1 MKFRLFEGIATA
13 ALLAFSL
20 VAAAEDIDLFMNPTP
35 DTVDKPNV
43 LFIVDN
49 TANWEQAFENEM
61 KALAEAFASLPD
73 GAFRIGIMFAAET
86 GKVDNS
92 VAGGYV
98 RAAIRLMDSA
108 NKTTYANLIKSLDKG
123 NDKGNGGQSSLVMAE
138 AYRYLSGGVPYS
150 GNNKGKTDYTG
161 NTYGTEASKAVYA
174 LPGNAL
180 ASKSATQYNNPNSG
194 CQKNFIIYISNGP
207 SQDNNSVIEQSTSML
222 AAAADTLKI
231 DGATTQIPLSPSGSQ
246 DNVSDEWARFMKK
259 TALGVT
265 TFTIDVDRTKTG
277 QGPGWTAVLRSMADA
292 SKGKYFDVS
301 SADAGK
307 GIRDA
312 LDTILSE
319 IQSVNSVFAAVSLPV
334 SVNTQGTYLN
344 QVYVGMFRPAEYAL
358 PRWAG
363 NLKQYKLGYTSS
375 GKLGLLDADSK
386 DAISSG
392 GTGFISECARS
403 YWTPTAVDGYW
414 SFQPQGACL
423 TVAKS
428 DISNYPDGNIVEK
441 GAQAHKLRSTTA
453 RTVYTCSSTFGSC
466 TALVDFD
473 SANVTEAD
481 LGVTDLG
488 EWKTLIAWA
497 TGLDVADPDGADAG
511 LDGDENG
518 NLKYFGAALG
528 DEIRPSVHGD
538 VVHSRPVAIN
548 YGTDASPQVVVYYGG
563 NDGMLRAVNG
573 NRDSGGAIG
582 GKNPGMELWSFMA
595 PEFFPHIK
603 RIRDNKIAI
612 SFPDQP
618 LLKITP
624 EPKRYG
630 FDGAVTAYKDASNA
644 WIYPTMRRGGRALY
658 AFDVTDPASPK
669 LKWKR
674 GCPNNFSDE
683 PADTPDDTGCSDGF
697 AGIGQTWSAPK
708 VLRSAGYAAGAKPML
723 IMGGGYDICE
733 DGDPHKCGVLR
744 PTKGN
749 RVYVIDADTGTRLAS
764 LPTER
769 GVVADVF
776 VVPDATT
783 GMAKYAYAVDLG
795 GNIYRISGADAS
807 TPFETT
813 HPKEWKITKI
823 AALGCDAPGSCSP
836 NRKFMFMPDIVED
849 GGKYVLLLGSGDR
862 EKPLDLYT
870 DAASVPNYFFMVK
883 DDPSDADWLASESDT
898 CGDELICLK
907 SLYYIG
913 VNDTP
918 PTLATVGEHKGWY
931 LGMKP
936 KEQVVTSAITVFGT
950 VTFSTHTPAVYDA
963 EACTSNLGTACV
975 YNITYANAAINNGTA
990 NRCEVVDGGGLP
1002 PSPVAGMVTL
1012 DGTDT
1017 DGDGDIDIPGQTV
1030 PFVIGNKSDS
1040 ALQGGD
1046 PAPPPMAFQPKARVY
1061 WNIQQ

>member
-1 MKFRLFEGIATA
+1 MKFRSIEGVVTA
-13 ALLAFSL
+13 ALLAFSM

-35 DTVDKPNV
+35 DTVPKPNV

-49 TANWEQAFENEM
+49 TANWEQAFTNEM
-61 KALAEAFASLPD
+61 AALAETFAALPD

-86 GKVDNS
+86 GKEDNN

-98 RAAIRLMDSA
+98 RAALRLMDSG
-108 NKTTYANLIKSLDKG
+108 NKTVYGNLIKSLDKG
-123 NDKGNGGQSSLVMAE
+123 DDKGNGGQASLVMAE
-138 AYRYLSGGVPYS
+138 AYRYLSGGVPYA
-150 GNNKGKTDYTG
+150 GNNKGKADYTG

-174 LPGNAL
+174 LPDNAL

-207 SQDNNSVIEQSTSML
+207 SNDNTSVITQSTSML
-222 AAAADTLKI
+222 AAAASALSIT
-231 DGATTQIPLSPSGSQ
+231 GATTPIPLSPSGSQ

-265 TFTIDVDRTKTG
+265 TFTIDVDRTTTG
-277 QGPGWTAVLRSMADA
+277 QGPGWTAVLKSMATN

-301 SADAGK
+301 SAGSGDA
-307 GIRDA
+307 IRDA
-312 LDTILSE
+312 LNSILSE

-344 QVYVGMFRPAEYAL
+344 QVYVGMFRPDGNAR

-375 GKLGLLDADSK
+375 GKLGLLDADNK

-403 YWTPTAVDGYW
+403 YWTPSAVDTYW

-423 TVAKS
+423 TVANS
-428 DISNYPDGNIVEK
+428 AASNYPDGNIVEK
-441 GAQAHKLRSTTA
+441 GAQAHKLRGHTFSA
-453 RTVYTCSSTFGSC
+453 QRNVLTCTPGCAGLGSF
-466 TALVDFD
+466 LDE
-473 SANVTEAD
+473 ANVSQTS
-481 LGVTDLG
+481 LGASTWQEFNYLRY
-488 EWKTLIAWA
+488 WA
-497 TGLDVADPDGADAG
+497 YGLDLPKPDPNPLN
-511 LDGDENG
+511 LDWDENQNG
-518 NLKYFGAALG
+518 ISWNWN
-528 DEIRPSVHGD
+528 EMRPSVHGD

-563 NDGMLRAVNG
+563 NDGLLRAVNG
-573 NRDSGGAIG
+573 NRDGGAAIG
-582 GKNPGMELWSFMA
+582 GKGPGVELWSFMA
-595 PEFFPHIK
+595 PEFFPYIK
-603 RIRDNKIAI
+603 RNRENRVSI
-612 SFPDQP
+612 SFPDSLDGLTP
-618 LLKITP
+618 NP

-630 FDGAVTAYKDASNA
+630 FDGAITAHKNASNA

-658 AFDVTDPASPK
+658 AFDVTSPASPT

-674 GCPNNFSDE
+674 GCPKNFSDD
-683 PADTPDDTGCSDGF
+683 PADTPDDAGCNSGF
-697 AGIGQTWSAPK
+697 EGIGQTWSAPK
-708 VLRSAGYAAGAKPML
+708 MMRAAGYGAGAKPML

-733 DGDPHKCGVLR
+733 DGDPNKCGVVR
-744 PTKGN
+744 DTKGN
-749 RVYVIDADTGTRLAS
+749 QIYVLDADTGALLKTF
-764 LPTER
+764 TTDR

-776 VVPDATT
+776 VVPDTTT
-783 GMAKYAYAVDLG
+783 GMAKYAYAADLG
-795 GNIYRISGADAS
+795 GNVYRISGADAN

-813 HPKEWKITKI
+813 APSEWKITKL
-823 AALGCDAPGSCSP
+823 ASLGCDAPNASCS

-849 GGKYVLLLGSGDR
+849 NGKYVLLLGSGDR

-870 DAASVPNYFFMVK
+870 DAASVSNYFFMLK
-883 DDPSDADWLASESDT
+883 DDPSDPEWLASESTT
-898 CGDELICLK
+898 CGDELICLG
-907 SLYYIG
+907 SLYHIG
-913 VNDTP
+913 ANDSP

-931 LGMKP
+931 LGLAS

-1012 DGTDT
+1012 DGIDS

-1061 WNIQQ
+1061 WNIQP

>member
-1 MKFRLFEGIATA
+1 MKFRLFEGVVTA

-20 VAAAEDIDLFMNPTP
+20 AAAGEDIDLFMNPTP
-35 DTVDKPNV
+35 DTVEKPNV

-49 TANWEQAFENEM
+49 TANWEQAFTNEM
-61 KALAEAFASLPD
+61 AALAETLKTLPEDAFH
-73 GAFRIGIMFAAET
+73 IGIMFSAET
-86 GKVDNS
+86 GSPNNNI
-92 VAGGYV
+92 AGGYV
-98 RAAIRLMDSA
+98 RAAIRMITKDTKPAYTDLV
-108 NKTTYANLIKSLDKG
+108 YSLDKTK
-123 NDKGNGGQSSLVMAE
+123 DAGNGGQSSLVMAE
-138 AYRYLSGGVPYS
+138 AYRYLSGGVPYA
-150 GNNKGKTDYTG
+150 GNSKAKADYTG
-161 NTYGTEASKAVYA
+161 NTYGTDQSKAVYA
-174 LPGNAL
+174 LGDNAL
-180 ASKSATQYNNPNSG
+180 ASFGATRYNNPNSG
-194 CQKNFIIYISNGP
+194 CQKNFIIYLSNGP
-207 SQDNNSVIEQSTSML
+207 SNDNSSVITQSTSML
-222 AAAADTLKI
+222 AAAASELKI
-231 DGATTQIPLSPSGSQ
+231 DGATTPIPLSPSGSQ

-259 TALGVT
+259 TALNVT
-265 TFTIDVDRTKTG
+265 TFTIDVDRKTTG
-277 QGPGWTAVLRSMADA
+277 QGPAWSALLQSMATS

-301 SADAGK
+301 SAGTGEA
-307 GIRDA
+307 IRDA
-312 LDTILSE
+312 LNNILSE

-334 SVNTQGTYLN
+334 SVNSQGTYLN
-344 QVYVGMFRPAEYAL
+344 QVYVGMFRPDGNAK

-375 GKLGLLDADSK
+375 GKLGLLDADNK

-403 YWTPTAVDGYW
+403 YWTPTAVDKYW
-414 SFQPQGACL
+414 AFQPQGTCL
-423 TVAKS
+423 TIANS
-428 DISNYPDGNIVEK
+428 DVSNYPDGNIVEK

-453 RTVYTCSSTFGSC
+453 RTVYTCSSTFASC

-473 SANVTEAD
+473 NTNVTDAD
-481 LGVTDLG
+481 LRAADVD

-497 TGLDVADPDGADAG
+497 KGLDVADPDGADTG

-518 NLKYFGAALG
+518 NNKFVGSALG
-528 DEIRPSVHGD
+528 DEMRPSVHGD

-548 YGTDASPQVVVYYGG
+548 YGTDSSPQVVVYYGG
-563 NDGMLRAVNG
+563 NDGLLRAVNG
-573 NRDSGGAIG
+573 NRDG
-582 GKNPGMELWSFMA
+582 GMELWSFMA
-595 PEFFPHIK
+595 PEFFPYIK
-603 RIRDNKIAI
+603 RNRDNKIAI

-618 LLKITP
+618 AGLVPPP

-630 FDGAVTAYKDASNA
+630 FDGAITAYKDASRA
-644 WIYPTMRRGGRALY
+644 WLYPTMRRGGRVLY
-658 AFDVTDPASPK
+658 AFDVTNPASPS

-674 GCPNNFSDE
+674 GCPGNFQDDGSVSD
-683 PADTPDDTGCSDGF
+683 AGCSSGF
-697 AGIGQTWSAPK
+697 ENIGQTWSAPK
-708 VLRSAGYAAGAKPML
+708 VLRSGGYFSGSKPML

-733 DGDPHKCGVLR
+733 DGDPHTCNSST
-744 PTKGN
+744 TKGN
-749 RVYVIDADTGTRLAS
+749 RIYVIDAETGGLLKAFTTDRA
-764 LPTER
+764 
-769 GVVADVF
+769 VVADVF
-776 VVPDATT
+776 VVPDTTT
-783 GMAKYAYAVDLG
+783 GMAKYAYAADLG
-795 GNIYRISGADAS
+795 GNVYRISGADPN

-813 HPKEWKITKI
+813 HPSEWKMTKV

-862 EKPLDLYT
+862 EKPLDLYA
-870 DAASVPNYFFMVK
+870 DAASVPNYFFMLK
-883 DDPSDADWLASESDT
+883 DDPSDPEWLASESET

-913 VNDTP
+913 ANDTP
-918 PTLATVGEHKGWY
+918 PTIATVGEHKGWY

-936 KEQVVTSAITVFGT
+936 KEQVVTSAITVFGN

-963 EACTSNLGTACV
+963 KACTSDLGAACV
-975 YNITYANAAINNGTA
+975 YNIAYANAAINNGTG

-1017 DGDGDIDIPGQTV
+1017 DGDGDIDIPGETV
-1030 PFVIGNKSDS
+1030 PFVIGNKSES

>member
-1 MKFRLFEGIATA
+1 MKFRLFEGAVTA

-35 DTVDKPNV
+35 DSVDKPNV

-49 TANWEQAFENEM
+49 TANWNTAFANEM
-61 KALAEAFASLPD
+61 QALADTFTSLPD

-86 GKVDNS
+86 GKVDNN

-98 RAAIRLMDSA
+98 RAAIRLMDSG
-108 NKTTYANLIKSLDKG
+108 NKTKYAELIKSFDKLD
-123 NDKGNGGQSSLVMAE
+123 DKGNGGQSSLVMAE
-138 AYRYLSGGVPYS
+138 AYRYLSGGVPYA

-161 NTYGTEASKAVYA
+161 NTYGTAASKAVYA
-174 LPGNAL
+174 LEGNAL

-207 SQDNNSVIEQSTSML
+207 SQDNNSVITQSTSML
-222 AAAADTLKI
+222 AAAADALTI

-265 TFTIDVDRTKTG
+265 TFTIDVDRTTTG
-277 QGPGWTAVLRSMADA
+277 QGPGWTAVLKSMANA

-301 SADAGK
+301 SANAGQ
-307 GIRDA
+307 GIRQV

-375 GKLGLLDADSK
+375 GKLGMLDADSK

-392 GTGFISECARS
+392 GTGFIAECARS

-414 SFQPQGACL
+414 TFRPQGACL
-423 TVAKS
+423 TVANS
-428 DISNYPDGNIVEK
+428 AASNYPDGNIVEK

-453 RTVYTCSSTFGSC
+453 RTVKTCPSAFASC
-466 TALVDFD
+466 TALVDFNN
-473 SANVTEAD
+473 SNVTQAD
-481 LGVTDLG
+481 LGAASTAERD
-488 EWKTLIAWA
+488 TLIDWA
-497 TGLDVADPDGADAG
+497 KGLDVADPDGADTG
-511 LDGDENG
+511 IDGDENVNG
-518 NLKYFGAALG
+518 KYVGATLG
-528 DEIRPSVHGD
+528 SEMRPSVHGD

-548 YGTDASPQVVVYYGG
+548 YGTDTSPQVVVYYGG
-563 NDGMLRAVNG
+563 NDGLLRAVNG
-573 NRDSGGAIG
+573 NRDGGAAIG

-595 PEFFPHIK
+595 PEFFPNIK

-618 LLKITP
+618 LLAVTP

-630 FDGAVTAYKDASNA
+630 FDGAVTAYKDASHA
-644 WIYPTMRRGGRALY
+644 WIYPTMRRGGRVLY
-658 AFDVTDPASPK
+658 AFDVTNPASPT

-674 GCPNNFSDE
+674 GCPKNFSDD
-683 PADTPDDTGCSDGF
+683 PADTPDDSGCSSGF
-697 AGIGQTWSAPK
+697 EAIGQTWSAPK
-708 VLRSAGYAAGAKPML
+708 VLRTAGYGAGAKPML
-723 IMGGGYDICE
+723 IMGGGYDVCE

-749 RVYVIDADTGTRLAS
+749 RVYVIDADTGARLAA
-764 LPTER
+764 LPTDR
-769 GVVADVF
+769 GVAADVF
-776 VVPDATT
+776 VVPDLTT
-783 GMAKYAYAVDLG
+783 GMAKYAYAADLG
-795 GNIYRISGADAS
+795 GNVYRISGADPNTS
-807 TPFETT
+807 FETT
-813 HPKEWKITKI
+813 APSDWKITKI
-823 AALGCDAPGSCSP
+823 ASLGCDAPNATCS

-849 GGKYVLLLGSGDR
+849 GGKYVLLVGSGDR
-862 EKPLDLYT
+862 EKPLELYS
-870 DAASVPNYFFMVK
+870 DAASVSNYFFMLK
-883 DDPSDADWLASESDT
+883 DEPSNPDWLASEST
-898 CGDELICLK
+898 NCGDELICLD
-907 SLYYIG
+907 SLVY
-913 VNDTP
+913 VAPDSPP

-950 VTFSTHTPAVYDA
+950 VIFSTHTPAVYDT

-975 YNITYANAAINNGTA
+975 YNITYANAAINNGTG

-1012 DGTDT
+1012 DGVDT
-1017 DGDGDIDIPGQTV
+1017 DGDGDIDIPGKTV
-1030 PFVIGNKSDS
+1030 PFVIGGKSDS

-1061 WNIQQ
+1061 WNIQP